1 MKNLKMSFCL
11 LLMVAIFTSCEK
23 ETITLPENSEMNVQ
37 ETEPTG
43 QPVPISFS
51 EIIKSGV
58 DLETY
63 FKSWP
68 IPENTDAKP
77 AYSQIPNTNLQFF
90 YATEDLPCNN
100 LPTEDFENAN
110 YTYSSFPN
118 YLNSNTNNSVFS
130 PGDILPGISFVLTRN
145 NYYTGLEYDYLD
157 WDMNNYGFYIWT
169 DLDYGMQNALV
180 SNYHWTD
187 LNINFSANNVNQ
199 ISMDILNWYYSTFI
213 IYVYGAN
220 DNLLGVD
227 VIGGN
232 YNYYSYTKT
241 FWGVK
246 STTPIS
252 KIVINSGSYYYGY
265 QAIIDNV
272 SFGNCDDIDGDGVLN
287 ENDAHPNSDISTKI
301 NIGGCYPNVNN
312 KMVKNGSTMMDQIND
327 LIAETNAQYN
337 GQNYTYL
344 HKMFMIM
351 TKLAGITYNW
361 RRAGLITAKERT
373 AISICAWSANIP
385 FNRDA

>member
-1 MKNLKMSFCL
+1 MKHLKMSFCL

-63 FKSWP
+63 YKSWP
-68 IPENTDAKP
+68 IPEDTGARP
-77 AYSQIPNTNLQFF
+77 TYSQIQNTNLQFF
-90 YATEDLPCNN
+90 YTTDDLPCNN

-110 YTYSSFPN
+110 NDNYYSFPN
-118 YLNSNTNNSVFS
+118 YLNENSSNSVFS

-145 NYYTGLEYDYLD
+145 SYYAGPEYDYYD
-157 WDMNNYGFYIWT
+157 WYINNYGFYIWT
-169 DLDYGMQNALV
+169 DSYYGMQKALV
-180 SNYHWTD
+180 SNYHLTD

-199 ISMDILNWYYSTFI
+199 ISMDLLNWYYSNFI

-220 DNLLGVD
+220 DNLLGAD
-227 VIGGN
+227 VIWGN
-232 YNYYSYTKT
+232 YNYYYYTKT

-252 KIVINSGSYYYGY
+252 KIVIKSGYYGGN
-265 QAIIDNV
+265 QVIVDNV

-287 ENDAHPNSDISTKI
+287 ENDAHPNSDMSSKI
-301 NIGGCYPNVNN
+301 NIGGCYPNVDN

-327 LIAETNAQYN
+327 LVAQINSQYN

-344 HKMFMIM
+344 HKKF
-351 TKLAGITYNW
+351 TNELSQITYRW
-361 RRAGLITAKERT
+361 RMARLITATQRSK
-373 AISICAWSANIP
+373 ISSCAYGANIP
-385 FNRDA
+385 NQNVW

>member
-1 MKNLKMSFCL
+1 MSFCL
-11 LLMVAIFTSCEK
+11 LLIVAIFTSCEK
-23 ETITLPENSEMNVQ
+23 ETIFVPENSEMNVQ

-63 FKSWP
+63 YKSWP
-68 IPENTDAKP
+68 IPEDTGARST
-77 AYSQIPNTNLQFF
+77 YSQISNPDLQFF
-90 YATEDLPCNN
+90 YNTDDLPCNN

-110 YTYSSFPN
+110 DIYVSFPN
-118 YLNSNTNNSVFS
+118 YLNSNTNNVVFS

-145 NYYTGLEYDYLD
+145 NYYTGPEYDYLD
-157 WDMNNYGFYIWT
+157 WHMNNYGFYMWT
-169 DLDYGMQNALV
+169 DSYYEMQNALV

-199 ISMDILNWYYSTFI
+199 ISMDLLNWYYSNFI

-220 DNLLGVD
+220 DNLLGAD
-227 VIGGN
+227 VIWGN
-232 YNYYSYTKT
+232 YNYYYYTKSY
-241 FWGVK
+241 WGVK

-252 KIVINSGSYYYGY
+252 KIVIKSGYYGGN
-265 QAIIDNV
+265 QVIVDNV

-287 ENDAHPNSDISTKI
+287 ENDIHPNSDMSSKI
-301 NIGGCYPNVNN
+301 NIGGCNPNVDN

-327 LIAETNAQYN
+327 LVTQINSQYN
-337 GQNYTYL
+337 GDNYAYL
-344 HKMFMIM
+344 HKKF
-351 TKLAGITYNW
+351 TTELSQITYRW
-361 RRAGLITAKERT
+361 RMARLITATQRSK
-373 AISICAWSANIP
+373 ISSCAYGANIP
-385 FNRDA
+385 NQNVW